1 MHGLKSLTPPI
12 GFLEPRKFFATP
24 STSLPPHFHLPP
36 PFTLHLH
43 FPSFSLLPPATFP
56 LSTFF
61 PLPPTPLTLSPSLSL
76 PPPSPPPSLHL
87 ACLASHYPSYP
98 NTLNSTLLP
107 PPSPSLYT
115 YSLHL
120 LPSTSLLSSLATLN
134 THPSPTSLLPTSLL
148 PPLPIPLPSPYPPS
162 YPSTGVL
169 ILEITSRLSI
179 ASLTPPLLS
188 GRSHQDHSLAHR
200 CVCGHLLFTSGFLSL
215 NSVVFFL
222 LKLKKHELSLS
233 FCV

>member
-24 STSLPPHFHLPP
+24 STSPPPHFHLPP

-43 FPSFSLLPPATFP
+43 FSFSLLPPATFP

-148 PPLPIPLPSPYPPS
+148 PLSQYPFPHPTQHPTHPREYLS
-162 YPSTGVL
+162 
-169 ILEITSRLSI
+169 SR
-179 ASLTPPLLS
+179 
-188 GRSHQDHSLAHR
+188 
-200 CVCGHLLFTSGFLSL
+200 
-215 NSVVFFL
+215 
-222 LKLKKHELSLS
+222 
-233 FCV
+233 

>member
-36 PFTLHLH
+36 PI
-43 FPSFSLLPPATFP
+43 PSFSLLPPAAFP
-56 LSTFF
+56 LSTLS
-61 PLPPTPLTLSPSLSL
+61 PLPPYPLTLSPSLSL

-107 PPSPSLYT
+107 PPSPFLYT
-115 YSLHL
+115 YPLHL
-120 LPSTSLLSSLATLN
+120 LPSTSLLPSRATLN
-134 THPSPTSLLPTSLL
+134 THPSPTSPLPTSLL

-188 GRSHQDHSLAHR
+188 GRISPGSQPCPPLCLRPPTVYLRVSQFKFR
-200 CVCGHLLFTSGFLSL
+200 GFLSK
-215 NSVVFFL
+215 VG
-222 LKLKKHELSLS
+222 E
-233 FCV
+233 

>member
-1 MHGLKSLTPPI
+1 MS
-12 GFLEPRKFFATP
+12 R
-24 STSLPPHFHLPP
+24 S
-36 PFTLHLH
+36 
-43 FPSFSLLPPATFP
+43 
-56 LSTFF
+56 
-61 PLPPTPLTLSPSLSL
+61 
-76 PPPSPPPSLHL
+76 
-87 ACLASHYPSYP
+87 
-98 NTLNSTLLP
+98 LNSTLLP

-222 LKLKKHELSLS
+222 LKKKEEVKRLSVVSQKFDSQCDNILLAI
-233 FCV
+233 FKC